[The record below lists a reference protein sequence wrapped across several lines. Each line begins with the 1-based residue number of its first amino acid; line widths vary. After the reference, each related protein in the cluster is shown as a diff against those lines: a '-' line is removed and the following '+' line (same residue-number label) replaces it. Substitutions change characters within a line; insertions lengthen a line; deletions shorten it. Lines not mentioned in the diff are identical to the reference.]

1 MIDQQKLFFT
11 IINYEN
17 FGILLKI
24 CLVLVVILLIYQFIK
39 IKDLLKLK
47 LHKKY
52 SEINNKNNQY
62 QLYLFVLGLIII
74 FKAIILQLF
83 SIRNQNNVTYNLLLA
98 IVLFGIYFLSKY
110 NYFIYRNIRS
120 IFLFIYFG
128 YCIFIYKNL
137 ILFPNEIIPIIGFIV
152 CFLIGYLIIK
162 PLKLY
167 VFLGFINLSFI
178 LVAYFLTLISFKTII
193 ILFSYFIVVVLVTYI
208 QYISSSNEKD
218 KALFAD
224 QIVNKGSSLTIA
236 INNSSEITFCSESIE
251 SILGYTSNEVLGQN
265 FWKLTNSKPFAT
277 SNESELENN
286 LITQILLC
294 KNGEFK
300 HIQWQNKR
308 YSSGLTICIG
318 QNITSQIQIQNRY
331 KNLIENATDIIFELD
346 LNGKY
351 TYINKYSEKIL
362 GYSLEEIYTL
372 HFKDF
377 IRKDYKEKVLEFY
390 NNSILKNEFSTLI
403 FPIVNKA
410 GNTVWISHNVSIKV
424 NEFGEKIGY
433 SAIARDITLLKQIE
447 IDATRKEKKIRKYND
462 FIKTLTAKSYN
473 KINDFESTISFIL
486 KNVAQKVD
494 INRVGFWEY
503 QDDFIICNNQYICNK
518 DAFEKG
524 FVLSK
529 TDYPNYFEKIQSIT
543 QIVISDLFSDES
555 SKEFCN
561 NYFKDEKALSLLDTP
576 IYLNGKLI
584 GILCIEST
592 TKIKYW
598 DNEDINF
605 ARSISDFIAIAIE
618 TNQRIQA
625 ESRLAYKNEMLSVI
639 AKNTTRFLNLNSSEQ
654 IITDTLL
661 SIGGFTEVDKLSFFT
676 KNNTLNTVSQTFRWT
691 KTSKFLLEPLEDLQ
705 NIPIKMIGDLEDEFV
720 KKGYYFDTISN
731 IKNSNLKLIL
741 LKLKVKSIL
750 FFPVYVNKL
759 LYGILIFSNTD
770 YERIWNEDIISL
782 LKILVNNLSSA
793 IERNENEL
801 TLQESE
807 KRFRLLADNIP
818 GTVYLSNYDENWTK
832 LYLNDEIFNLTGFPK
847 EDFLENNIF
856 YSQLVHPDDFDRL
869 KSEIETS
876 VLSKQKIHSEYRI
889 IKKDGTIA
897 WVEEFGDA
905 IYNDDKIAYIEG
917 IFIDITEKKATE
929 NTIREK
935 EYAENANKAKS
946 EFLANMSHEIKTPLN
961 GIIGFTNLLKNTK
974 LEDIQ
979 KKYMN
984 TINQSANSLLE
995 IINDILDFSKIESGK
1010 LVLDINKHSIPQV
1023 ADQVVELIKYDSNVR
1038 QLQIKIEIEKE
1049 VPNYAW
1055 IDIVRIKQILVNLLT
1070 NAVKF
1075 TPSGSVTLS
1084 IKLLNQIDDETS
1096 NLRFSVIDTG
1106 IGIKEEYQKIIFN
1119 AFSQG
1124 DNSTTRRFGGTG
1136 LGLTISN
1143 QLLSIMNS
1151 KLQLKSYENIG
1162 STFYFDIA
1170 IKTCSKEFQENIV
1183 ETFTPQVNLLENK
1196 FGHENYKILIVED
1209 NKINMLL
1216 AKTLVKQILP
1226 NSSLFLASNG
1236 KEAVEKFDVIFPD
1249 LILMDVQM
1257 PEMNGYEAT
1266 IAIRKKEKGK
1276 HVPIIALTAGTVM
1289 GEKEKCI
1296 ESGMNDYTSKPIIKD
1311 VLETIITKWI
1321 DV

>member
-1 MIDQQKLFFT
+1 MNLNQILVLNIVNNQV
-11 IINYEN
+11 
-17 FGILLKI
+17 FGIILKTCLLI
-24 CLVLVVILLIYQFIK
+24 VTMSLIYQCFK
-39 IKDLLKLK
+39 IKEKLK
-47 LHKKY
+47 IKLSEKY
-52 SEINNKNNQY
+52 SEINNNNNEY
-62 QLYLFVLGLIII
+62 QLYLFFLGSIILIIEI
-74 FKAIILQLF
+74 TLKILNFRQESLFIINCCIGV
-83 SIRNQNNVTYNLLLA
+83 SLLIL
-98 IVLFGIYFLSKY
+98 YFLSKKI
-110 NYFIYRNIRS
+110 NFLFVNIR
-120 IFLFIYFG
+120 ITFI
-128 YCIFIYKNL
+128 IIYL
-137 ILFPNEIIPIIGFIV
+137 LYYV
-152 CFLIGYLIIK
+152 LIIK
-162 PLKLY
+162 NIILY
-167 VFLGFINLSFI
+167 QADIIPVIAFLLCTFFAFSIIKPIRYYWYFMFINLSFI
-178 LVAYFLTLISFKTII
+178 TIAAIFGIIASKTTFILSSYSII
-193 ILFSYFIVVVLVTYI
+193 IYIINYVQYVTLC
-208 QYISSSNEKD
+208 NEKN
-218 KALFAD
+218 KFLFAD
-224 QIVNKGSSLTIA
+224 EIINNGNSITIA
-236 INNSSEITFCSESIE
+236 INNSKEITFCSDTILN
-251 SILGYTSNEVLGQN
+251 ILGFTSTEVLGLH
-265 FWKLTNSKPFAT
+265 FWKLTNSEPLQVEI
-277 SNESELENN
+277 ESENRF
-286 LITQILLC
+286 IVQLLQC

-300 HIQWQNKR
+300 NIQWQISR
-308 YSSGLTICIG
+308 YSSNITICIG

-362 GYSLEEIYTL
+362 GYNLEEIYTL

-424 NEFGEKIGY
+424 NEIGEKIGY

-447 IDATRKEKKIRKYND
+447 IDASRKEKKIRKYND
-462 FIKTLTAKSYN
+462 FIKILTAKSYN
-473 KINDFESTISFIL
+473 KINDFESTISFII

-503 QDDFIICNNQYICNK
+503 QDDFIICNNQYICNI

-618 TNQRIQA
+618 TNQRILA
-625 ESRLAYKNEMLSVI
+625 ESKLAYKNEMLSVI
-639 AKNTTRFLNLNSSEQ
+639 AKNTTQFINVNSTEQ
-654 IITDTLL
+654 IISDTLH
-661 SIGGFTEVDKLSFFT
+661 SIGGFTDVDKLSLFE
-676 KNNTLNTVSQTFRWT
+676 NDEVSKTISQKFRWIKAT
-691 KTSKFLLEPLEDLQ
+691 KSIEIPNPNLQ
-705 NIPIKMIGDLEDEFV
+705 NVPHRIIQEILEEFKE
-720 KKGYYFDTISN
+720 KKYYSRIVSTLQNSELKDTLE
-731 IKNSNLKLIL
+731 NLKI
-741 LKLKVKSIL
+741 KSAL
-750 FFPVYVNKL
+750 YFPINVNKE
-759 LYGILIFSNTD
+759 LYGMLVFDDSTK
-770 YERIWNEDIISL
+770 ERIWTEEVINIL
-782 LKILVNNLSSA
+782 QILVNNLSSA
-793 IERNENEL
+793 IERNENER

-1084 IKLLNQIDDETS
+1084 IKLLNQIDDKTS

-1151 KLQLKSYENIG
+1151 KLQLKSYENKG

-1266 IAIRKKEKGK
+1266 IAIRKKDKGK